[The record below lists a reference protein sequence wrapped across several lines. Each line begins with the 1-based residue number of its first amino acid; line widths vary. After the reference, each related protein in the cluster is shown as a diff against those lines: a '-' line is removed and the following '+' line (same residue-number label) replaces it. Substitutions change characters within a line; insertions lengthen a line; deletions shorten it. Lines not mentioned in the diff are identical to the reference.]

1 MDEGI
6 HLPSPL
12 RHEEPSHRH
21 LEVLDK
27 ADKAIETFKQLMP
40 DAYTDCSCLYET
52 AKEMYKEVFHN
63 INGGK
68 LKVYQGSLSVD
79 QFERDLQGLLKQQ
92 EIKWHQLKARE
103 VVMRK
108 RVDDMYHPVREVE
121 HHVRDARGDGS
132 NEAQREVIHACNH
145 RLRRNFHDA
154 KAEYDALCRYPDG
167 LLSQVELLRKRART
181 EARDIVD
188 KLRKR
193 ETSAFKVPA
202 LLHKM
207 IGA

>member
-1 MDEGI
+1 MDVGI

-27 ADKAIETFKQLMP
+27 ADKTIETFKQLMP

-52 AKEMYKEVFHN
+52 AKALYKEVFHN

-92 EIKWHQLKARE
+92 ELKWHQLKTGE
-103 VVMRK
+103 VAMRK
-108 RVDDMYHPVREVE
+108 RVDDLYQPVREVE
-121 HHVRDARGDGS
+121 HHVRDARGDGT
-132 NEAQREVIHACNH
+132 NDAQREVIHAC
-145 RLRRNFHDA
+145 NFHDA
-154 KAEYDALCRYPDG
+154 KAEYDALCGYPDG
-167 LLSQVELLRKRART
+167 LLTQIDLLHTRAKT
-181 EARDIVD
+181 EARAIID

-193 ETSAFKVPA
+193 ETAVFKVPA
-202 LLHKM
+202 ALRKM